1 MDKLQKILSNCAPLI
16 YYPDLIQELKVKTK
30 CRNTDQLH
38 SFITDI
44 GCDISFIYRFIY
56 FFDYDKELSN
66 ITKTLSVI
74 GKYNF
79 GIIFTIPCNY
89 GNGNGIS
96 NIYNV
101 REVAYIKVPNK
112 EELLKRIKLKVFT

>member
-30 CRNTDQLH
+30 CRNTEQLH
-38 SFITDI
+38 NFVHNL
-44 GCDISFIYRFIY
+44 GCNMSLSNLY
-56 FFDYDKELSN
+56 DYDKELICI
-66 ITKTLSVI
+66 ITALSI
-74 GKYNF
+74 FREYNS

-101 REVAYIKVPNK
+101 REVAFINVSNK